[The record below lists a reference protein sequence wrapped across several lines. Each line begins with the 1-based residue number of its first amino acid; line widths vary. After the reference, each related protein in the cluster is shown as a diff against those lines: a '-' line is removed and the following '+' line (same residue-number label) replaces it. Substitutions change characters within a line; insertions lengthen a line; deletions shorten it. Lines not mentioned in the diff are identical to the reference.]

1 MMGIK
6 ENFKRGTLE
15 MLILHLLKGEEMYG
29 YQLTQEIGKR
39 SNGTFRITE
48 GSMYPTLYRLLDDCS
63 TTGFLDG
70 ELITDRLEL
79 VGRRRTRVYYHI
91 EPKGLE
97 YLDKLEK
104 EYELTSAGIDAI
116 MSYVPED
123 EE

>member
-15 MLILHLLKGEEMYG
+15 MLILHLLNGEEMYG

-48 GSMYPTLYRLLDDCS
+48 GSMYPTLYRLLDK
-63 TTGFLDG
+63 
-70 ELITDRLEL
+70 ELIADRLEL

-91 EPKGLE
+91 EPKGVE
-97 YLDKLEK
+97 YLEKLEK

-116 MSYVPED
+116 MNYVPED
-123 EE
+123 KE

>member
-6 ENFKRGTLE
+6 EDFKCGT
-15 MLILHLLKGEEMYG
+15 
-29 YQLTQEIGKR
+29 
-39 SNGTFRITE
+39 
-48 GSMYPTLYRLLDDCS
+48 TLYRLLDK
-63 TTGFLDG
+63 
-70 ELITDRLEL
+70 ELIADRLEL

-123 EE
+123 EEYLILR

>member
-1 MMGIK
+1 
-6 ENFKRGTLE
+6 
-15 MLILHLLKGEEMYG
+15 
-29 YQLTQEIGKR
+29 
-39 SNGTFRITE
+39 
-48 GSMYPTLYRLLDDCS
+48 MYPTLYRLLDK
-63 TTGFLDG
+63 
-70 ELITDRLEL
+70 ELIADRLEL

-104 EYELTSAGIDAI
+104 EYELASAGIDAI

>member
-48 GSMYPTLYRLLDDCS
+48 GSMYPD
-63 TTGFLDG
+63 
-70 ELITDRLEL
+70 
-79 VGRRRTRVYYHI
+79 
-91 EPKGLE
+91 P
-97 YLDKLEK
+97 
-104 EYELTSAGIDAI
+104 
-116 MSYVPED
+116 
-123 EE
+123 